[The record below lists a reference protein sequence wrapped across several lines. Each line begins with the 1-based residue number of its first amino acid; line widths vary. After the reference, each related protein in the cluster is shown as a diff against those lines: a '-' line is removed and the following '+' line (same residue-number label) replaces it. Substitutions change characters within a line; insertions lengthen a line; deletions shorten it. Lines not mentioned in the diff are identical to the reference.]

1 MSISKKFYSIVLAI
15 IALFALVACGGT
27 GNGGNDVEPVEG
39 VTLSDAQAL
48 VNRAMGKVNWL
59 DADRLAVTQDL
70 TFATSNSFA
79 PGVVISWESANTAVI
94 TNEGKVTRPVY
105 GEGNATVSVTATFS
119 TPYNL
124 DDAGNT
130 VDEVYSATKT
140 FEFVVIEAG
149 EVFNIARIKQQVV
162 SGELVKGDNVTFTGV
177 IVAKIAAAQ
186 GNQIIVHDGSEGLY
200 VHAASEL
207 PVGTKV
213 TVSGE
218 LDVYYDIYQIKSGAS
233 ISLVEENATLPVIT
247 KSSLADHVALGKDN
261 GIVGGR
267 LVNVDAIVNIAVEG
281 SYTNVYLIDPV
292 AGAKFL
298 VYYKTE
304 YTYMPSYTEGMED
317 YIATLRAYDGKTV
330 NITVAQYD
338 LKDNDNRMCLTSYPI
353 TEVAAV
359 ELTDEEKAQFVLNG
373 LSLEESYLVDF
384 DLPVADG
391 VVWSVK
397 EGTGIEIVDGKAVVT
412 RTAEEQTV
420 VLTATVTVN
429 QVVLTKDFTVVLPL
443 VEATVDGVLTLNVNS
458 MLIPANYASD
468 TVVVSGVSVQYVEL
482 GNYGV
487 GIQMRN
493 KEASGGNRSQLWNTT
508 ALSGAITKIELVYNS
523 TKSTFDNANCM
534 IFSFGS
540 DASALTAV
548 NFSTVAGQ
556 TTYTVTPSVQGA
568 TYFKVELNPSYTYS
582 MYWDSIVVYYGGEAG
597 GETPDTP
604 VVPEPTHTHTA
615 CPTCGLCTAEDCT
628 GAATEKCAGH
638 EVVVPGVVELTTA
651 TLGLTQNKYAAGTTT
666 VAGVAYE
673 YIELGYYENGIQMR
687 NKEASGGNRAQ
698 LWNTTAFAGGITK
711 IELVWNSGKQTYD
724 NADVIIFS
732 FGTSADALTY
742 QLTLSTVAGQ
752 TEYTITLDSA
762 EYTYF
767 KLEQNV
773 NYTYSMYWDSIT
785 IYHEEGTQTP
795 DTPVVPEPSHEHV
808 ACETCGLCTAEDCTG
823 AAEEKCAGH
832 EVTPTEPEAI
842 ETTVAELAASKP
854 STEKTVVYVVEA
866 IWTAK
871 DGMAISANTYGNG
884 FLSDMEGNKVTIYGL
899 SGTSACLSYANN
911 VYTYTNSKDF
921 PTLNIAEYTI
931 IKVGMVYTP
940 TFDNYSAYLIEV
952 VGPLA
957 DDDCVT
963 LDKSALS
970 MEEVVVANLM
980 LPTVGAAGST
990 ITWASNNE
998 DVIAADGTVV
1008 RPAAGNEDAVVT
1020 LTATLTKGEVVETV
1034 EFVVTVTAAPS
1045 ADAELVDK
1053 VYSYEFTSSQFTAN
1067 GTKTLNGLSWTAAG
1081 DGGYWGYDSQYGKGQ
1096 QFGSGN
1102 KPYKSLSLTSG
1113 SLKNVTKITI
1123 NTAGASSINAPL
1135 VVTVG
1140 GVQIGDSIKLT
1151 SSATTYTLESAT
1163 PLTGEIVL
1171 TYTQT
1176 SSKALY
1182 IKSIVV
1188 NYADVE

>member
-94 TNEGKVTRPVY
+94 THEGKVTRPVY

-149 EVFNIARIKQQVV
+149 EVFNIARIKQQLV

-186 GNQIIVHDGSEGLY
+186 GNQVIVHDGSEGLY

-218 LDVYYDIYQIKSGAS
+218 LDIYYDIYQIKSGAS
-233 ISLVEENATLPVIT
+233 ISLVEENATLPVIA

-267 LVNVDAIVNIAVEG
+267 LVNVDAIVNIAVDG

-353 TEVAAV
+353 TEVEAV

-391 VVWSVK
+391 LVWSVK
-397 EGTGIEIVDGKAVVT
+397 EGTGIEIADGKAVVT

-443 VEATVDGVLTLNVNS
+443 VEATVDGVLSLNVNS

-468 TVVVSGVSVQYVEL
+468 TVVVSGVSIQYVEL
-482 GNYGV
+482 GNYGA

-493 KEASGGNRSQLWNTT
+493 KEAEGGNRTQLWNTT

-523 TKSTFDNANCM
+523 TKPTYDNANCM

-548 NFSTVAGQ
+548 NFSTVKGQ
-556 TTYTVTPSVQGA
+556 STYTVTPSVEGA

-582 MYWDSIVVYYGGEAG
+582 MYWDSIIVYYGNNG
-597 GETPDTP
+597 GGDTP
-604 VVPEPTHTHTA
+604 VVPEPTHTHTP
-615 CPTCGLCTAEDCT
+615 CPTCQLCTAADCT

-638 EVVVPGVVELTTA
+638 EVVTPGASWEVVTGVEADKAYKLGFYQEQKGKHLFLT
-651 TLGLTQNKYAAGTTT
+651 GEMN
-666 VAGVAYE
+666 
-673 YIELGYYENGIQMR
+673 GYYGATTENADEAADVYAIAVEGGYNLKVVKKDGSVSYIALVVSGTY
-687 NKEASGGNRAQ
+687 NNFKFVDEASAS
-698 LWNTTAFAGGITK
+698 LF
-711 IELVWNSGKQTYD
+711 TYD
-724 NADVIIFS
+724 EAANTLVTARAD
-732 FGTSADALTY
+732 GTLFFM
-742 QLTLSTVAGQ
+742 G
-752 TEYTITLDSA
+752 
-762 EYTYF
+762 
-767 KLEQNV
+767 
-773 NYTYSMYWDSIT
+773 TYSANVTFGMSDYTKYIATSYASHFYALADS
-785 IYHEEGTQTP
+785 ETP
-795 DTPVVPEPSHEHV
+795 ETPVEPEVPAHEHV
-808 ACETCGLCTAEDCTG
+808 ACPTCGLCTAEECDGT
-823 AAEEKCAGH
+823 AEEICGGH
-832 EVTPTEPEAI
+832 DEEPVVPSVVT
-842 ETTVAELAASKP
+842 
-854 STEKTVVYVVEA
+854 
-866 IWTAK
+866 
-871 DGMAISANTYGNG
+871 
-884 FLSDMEGNKVTIYGL
+884 
-899 SGTSACLSYANN
+899 
-911 VYTYTNSKDF
+911 
-921 PTLNIAEYTI
+921 NIAE
-931 IKVGMVYTP
+931 
-940 TFDNYSAYLIEV
+940 A
-952 VGPLA
+952 LA
-957 DDDCVT
+957 
-963 LDKSALS
+963 
-970 MEEVVVANLM
+970 
-980 LPTVGAAGST
+980 
-990 ITWASNNE
+990 
-998 DVIAADGTVV
+998 AADGTAVELTGTVSGIYQAYNSQYDNVSVYIKDANDNVILAFRMKGTEAETLSVGDTIKVTGTVV
-1008 RPAAGNEDAVVT
+1008 DYNGTNQVAEGCTFEMITVHTCEYTEPTCKAPATCTLCKAAKDDVLGDHNFVEDVCTVCGASNGATDVETQTVTMKYSGTTTTNMTGNNDAAKLGLDASIFTVTGDKNGGQNNNGLNKNGYIALYSVRASGEGTILTIKIAEGYTIQSITVSWGTGSNGTATFTVNGVESTKATTDYVINGNEIVIKNTFCD
-1020 LTATLTKGEVVETV
+1020 
-1034 EFVVTVTAAPS
+1034 PS
-1045 ADAELVDK
+1045 ASKNAQLWINSIEIT
-1053 VYSYEFTSSQFTAN
+1053 YFAN
-1067 GTKTLNGLSWTAAG
+1067 
-1081 DGGYWGYDSQYGKGQ
+1081 
-1096 QFGSGN
+1096 
-1102 KPYKSLSLTSG
+1102 
-1113 SLKNVTKITI
+1113 
-1123 NTAGASSINAPL
+1123 
-1135 VVTVG
+1135 
-1140 GVQIGDSIKLT
+1140 
-1151 SSATTYTLESAT
+1151 
-1163 PLTGEIVL
+1163 
-1171 TYTQT
+1171 
-1176 SSKALY
+1176 
-1182 IKSIVV
+1182 
-1188 NYADVE
+1188 